1 MASKPL
7 CLVSAGHQARR
18 RETNHSTNQTQNQR
32 ANRNSNSNRNKN
44 WSGPKRQ
51 SNYQPM
57 APLPSAGKYDLV
69 DYEDSDLISRKKK
82 GKSVNHLLNFQSY
95 ENAPDT
101 QSRDQNK
108 RRIRTKSQRYRGSH
122 GKEDYVQATGQF
134 IVHES
139 AALEFEPFLQN
150 PNIHVPWK
158 YIEAIRLY
166 SQEKTN
172 CPICMSP
179 PIAGK
184 AGRCGHAHCSSCIL
198 HLINIAEGKPQCP
211 ICHCN
216 ILLNDLKSIICG
228 DEIRPKVN
236 DKIELVKMKRGK
248 NSINPVKNVPMVN
261 GSENNNWLDR
271 HQRLIPVST
280 DDFVKNIID
289 IEEIQLMIQRD
300 ECEESEIPFVE
311 QAQEMLRTRKAHFQS
326 LLSKSS
332 SKVSKTADTSTD
344 NPQISSQTDDFN
356 ANNPNLEISESDS
369 NSDPEIIAE
378 ARETSSADH
387 AKNDTNDS
395 DYYFYQA
402 SDGSPIFIA
411 SLNAKCLMSQYG
423 SIMNA
428 PENIS
433 GTVLEIEDFT
443 MDHELR
449 RRFRYLSHLADGQPF
464 SLVLLDSK
472 DLNLNEETFLKFKN
486 QIVQRQKRKVQ
497 KDKEENKAF
506 QKFEEFYDR
515 ELYGK
520 YAPAEISL
528 SSHEMFPDFEEDLA
542 AALDQSLAEVAVVS
556 PTQQQTVQQVSP
568 TWVSRPKPIITNDEY
583 FPTLSGGSPTIA
595 SGQTGSFW
603 GKPALPKSPKVPENV
618 PDLEY
623 GRPSTAQDIGSDIAQ
638 AIEAASN
645 AAKKMGSDGS
655 PGSIKPKRGQKKKKG
670 TKIAF

>member
-18 RETNHSTNQTQNQR
+18 RETNHSTNQPQNQR

-44 WSGPKRQ
+44 WTGPKRQ

-95 ENAPDT
+95 ENAPDA

-108 RRIRTKSQRYRGSH
+108 RRTRTKSQRYRGSH

-216 ILLNDLKSIICG
+216 IVLNDLKSIICG
-228 DEIRPKVN
+228 DEIRPKIN
-236 DKIELVKMKRGK
+236 EKIELVKMKRGK
-248 NSINPVKNVPMVN
+248 NSINPVKNVQVFDA
-261 GSENNNWLDR
+261 ENWLDR

-280 DDFVKNIID
+280 TDFVKNIID
-289 IEEIQLMIQRD
+289 IEEVQLMIQRE
-300 ECEESEIPFVE
+300 ECEDSEIPFVE
-311 QAQEMLRTRKAHFQS
+311 QAQEMLRTRREHFQS
-326 LLSKSS
+326 LISKSAPAS
-332 SKVSKTADTSTD
+332 TSQSVSPPKLQLS
-344 NPQISSQTDDFN
+344 PTDDFN
-356 ANNPNLEISESDS
+356 ANNPNLESSESDS
-369 NSDPEIIAE
+369 NSDPEAIAE
-378 ARETSSADH
+378 AESADS
-387 AKNDTNDS
+387 KNETNES

-423 SIMNA
+423 SIMNG
-428 PENIS
+428 PEIIS
-433 GTVLEIEDFT
+433 GAVLEIEDFT

-472 DLNLNEETFLKFKN
+472 DLNLNEDTFLKFKS

-542 AALDQSLAEVAVVS
+542 AALDQSLAEAS
-556 PTQQQTVQQVSP
+556 AQSPPTQMSSP

-583 FPTLSGGSPTIA
+583 FPSLTGGAPTAIV

-603 GKPALPKSPKVPENV
+603 GKPSVMPKSPKENNV
-618 PDLEY
+618 PDLEC

-645 AAKKMGSDGS
+645 AAKKVSDG
-655 PGSIKPKRGQKKKKG
+655 GSTKPKRGQKKKKG

>member
-18 RETNHSTNQTQNQR
+18 RETNHSTNQTNSQR

-44 WSGPKRQ
+44 WTGPKRQ
-51 SNYQPM
+51 SQYQPM
-57 APLPSAGKYDLV
+57 TCPSPSAGKYDLV

-95 ENAPDT
+95 ENAPDG
-101 QSRDQNK
+101 QSRDQN
-108 RRIRTKSQRYRGSH
+108 RRRTRTKSQRYRGSH

-134 IVHES
+134 IVHQS
-139 AALEFEPFLQN
+139 AALEFEPFQQN

-216 ILLNDLKSIICG
+216 IVLSDLKSVICG

-236 DKIELVKMKRGK
+236 EKIELVKMKRGK
-248 NSINPVKNVPMVN
+248 DSINPIKNNQMALESN
-261 GSENNNWLDR
+261 GGDWLDR

-280 DDFVKNIID
+280 DEFIKNIID
-289 IEEIQLMIQRD
+289 TEEVQLIIQRD
-300 ECEESEIPFVE
+300 ECEDSEIPFIE
-311 QAQEMLRTRKAHFQS
+311 QAQEMLRVRRAHFQS
-326 LLSKSS
+326 LPPGPSIKP
-332 SKVSKTADTSTD
+332 SKTSPSIQAASA
-344 NPQISSQTDDFN
+344 PVQRQADDFKSE
-356 ANNPNLEISESDS
+356 NPNLESSESD
-369 NSDPEIIAE
+369 SDPEIIAE
-378 ARETSSADH
+378 VAAESLKNE
-387 AKNDTNDS
+387 KNDT

-411 SLNAKCLMSQYG
+411 SLNAKCLMNQYG
-423 SIMNA
+423 SIQNG
-428 PENIS
+428 PETIS

-472 DLNLNEETFLKFKN
+472 DLNLNDETFLKFKS
-486 QIVQRQKRKVQ
+486 QIIQRQKRKVQ

-542 AALDQSLAEVAVVS
+542 AALDQSLAESAAAQS
-556 PTQQQTVQQVSP
+556 SLPTQLSP
-568 TWVSRPKPIITNDEY
+568 AWVSKAKPIITNDDY
-583 FPTLSGGSPTIA
+583 FPSLTDGAPIV

-603 GKPALPKSPKVPENV
+603 GKSTLLKSPKVPENV
-618 PDLEY
+618 SDLEY
-623 GRPSTAQDIGSDIAQ
+623 GTTRPSTAQDIGSDIAQ

-645 AAKKMGSDGS
+645 AAKKVSDG
-655 PGSIKPKRGQKKKKG
+655 GSTKPKRGQKKKKG

>member
-18 RETNHSTNQTQNQR
+18 RETNHSTNQSQNQR

-44 WSGPKRQ
+44 WAGPKRQ
-51 SNYQPM
+51 SNFQPM
-57 APLPSAGKYDLV
+57 APLPSAGKYDLM

-95 ENAPDT
+95 ENAPDA
-101 QSRDQNK
+101 QSRDQNNK
-108 RRIRTKSQRYRGSH
+108 RRTRTKSQRYRGSH

-198 HLINIAEGKPQCP
+198 HLITIAEGTPQCP

-216 ILLNDLKSIICG
+216 IVLNDLKSIICG
-228 DEIRPKVN
+228 DETRPKIN
-236 DKIELVKMKRGK
+236 EKIELVKMKRGK
-248 NSINPVKNVPMVN
+248 NSINPVKNVSVFD
-261 GSENNNWLDR
+261 GENWLDR
-271 HQRLIPVST
+271 HQRLIPVSST
-280 DDFVKNIID
+280 DFVKNIID
-289 IEEIQLMIQRD
+289 IEEVQLMIQRE
-300 ECEESEIPFVE
+300 ECEDSEIPFVE
-311 QAQEMLRTRKAHFQS
+311 QAQEMLRTRREHFQS
-326 LLSKSS
+326 L
-332 SKVSKTADTSTD
+332 VSKPAPASMSQ
-344 NPQISSQTDDFN
+344 PVSQPKIQQTDDFN
-356 ANNPNLEISESDS
+356 NNNPNLETSESDS
-369 NSDPEIIAE
+369 NSDPEVIAE
-378 ARETSSADH
+378 AESEES
-387 AKNDTNDS
+387 KNETNDS

-423 SIMNA
+423 SIMNG
-428 PENIS
+428 PEIIS
-433 GTVLEIEDFT
+433 GAVLEMEDFT

-472 DLNLNEETFLKFKN
+472 DLNLNEDTFLKFKS

-542 AALDQSLAEVAVVS
+542 AALDQSLAEVSAPAQ
-556 PTQQQTVQQVSP
+556 PTKKSSP

-583 FPTLSGGSPTIA
+583 FPSLGGGAPIA

-603 GKPALPKSPKVPENV
+603 GKPSNMPKSPKENL
-618 PDLEY
+618 PDLDCE
-623 GRPSTAQDIGSDIAQ
+623 RPSTAQDIGSDIAQ

-645 AAKKMGSDGS
+645 AAKKISDHGST
-655 PGSIKPKRGQKKKKG
+655 KPKRGQKKKKG

>member
-44 WSGPKRQ
+44 WTGPKRQ
-51 SNYQPM
+51 SNFQPM

-95 ENAPDT
+95 ENAPDA

-108 RRIRTKSQRYRGSH
+108 RRTRTKSQRYRGSH

-216 ILLNDLKSIICG
+216 IVLNDLKSIICG
-228 DEIRPKVN
+228 DEIRPKIN
-236 DKIELVKMKRGK
+236 EKIELVKMKRGK
-248 NSINPVKNVPMVN
+248 NSITPVKNVPVFDA
-261 GSENNNWLDR
+261 ENWLDR

-280 DDFVKNIID
+280 NDFVKNIID
-289 IEEIQLMIQRD
+289 IEEVQLMIQRE
-300 ECEESEIPFVE
+300 ECEDSEIPFVE
-311 QAQEMLRTRKAHFQS
+311 QAQEMLRTRREHFQS
-326 LLSKSS
+326 L
-332 SKVSKTADTSTD
+332 VSKQAPAPTTSQPVTQ
-344 NPQISSQTDDFN
+344 PTIQPTDDFN
-356 ANNPNLEISESDS
+356 GNNPNLESSESDS
-369 NSDPEIIAE
+369 NSDPEVIAE
-378 ARETSSADH
+378 AESSVES
-387 AKNDTNDS
+387 KNETNDS

-423 SIMNA
+423 SIMNG
-428 PENIS
+428 PEIIS
-433 GTVLEIEDFT
+433 GAVLEIEDFT

-472 DLNLNEETFLKFKN
+472 DLNLNEDTFLKFKS

-542 AALDQSLAEVAVVS
+542 AALDQSLAEVSATPAQP
-556 PTQQQTVQQVSP
+556 PTQMSSP

-583 FPTLSGGSPTIA
+583 FPSLTGGAPTAIV

-603 GKPALPKSPKVPENV
+603 GKPSVMPKSPKENNV
-618 PDLEY
+618 PDLEC

-645 AAKKMGSDGS
+645 AAKKVSDG
-655 PGSIKPKRGQKKKKG
+655 GSTKPKRGQKKKKG

>member
-44 WSGPKRQ
+44 WTGPKRQ
-51 SNYQPM
+51 SNFQPM

-95 ENAPDT
+95 ENAPDA

-108 RRIRTKSQRYRGSH
+108 RRTRTKSQRYRGSH

-216 ILLNDLKSIICG
+216 IVLNDLKSIICG
-228 DEIRPKVN
+228 DEIRPKIN
-236 DKIELVKMKRGK
+236 EKIELVKMKRGRD
-248 NSINPVKNVPMVN
+248 SINPVKNVPTFDA
-261 GSENNNWLDR
+261 ENWLDR

-280 DDFVKNIID
+280 NDFVKNIID
-289 IEEIQLMIQRD
+289 IEEVQLMIQRE
-300 ECEESEIPFVE
+300 ECEDSEIPFVE
-311 QAQEMLRTRKAHFQS
+311 QAQEMLRTRREHFQS
-326 LLSKSS
+326 L
-332 SKVSKTADTSTD
+332 VSKQAPAPTTSQPVTQ
-344 NPQISSQTDDFN
+344 PTIQPTDDFN
-356 ANNPNLEISESDS
+356 GNNPNLESSESDS
-369 NSDPEIIAE
+369 NSDPEVIAE
-378 ARETSSADH
+378 AESAES
-387 AKNDTNDS
+387 KNATNVDS

-423 SIMNA
+423 SIMNG
-428 PENIS
+428 PEIIS
-433 GTVLEIEDFT
+433 GAVLEIEDFT

-472 DLNLNEETFLKFKN
+472 DLNLNEDTFLKFKS

-542 AALDQSLAEVAVVS
+542 AALDQSLAEVSSAPAQP
-556 PTQQQTVQQVSP
+556 PTQMSSP
-568 TWVSRPKPIITNDEY
+568 TWVSRPKPIVTNDEY
-583 FPTLSGGSPTIA
+583 FPSLTGGAPTAIM

-603 GKPALPKSPKVPENV
+603 GKPSVMPKSPKENNV
-618 PDLEY
+618 SDLEC

-645 AAKKMGSDGS
+645 AAKKSIRWRFDQTQKGSEEKEGH
-655 PGSIKPKRGQKKKKG
+655 
-670 TKIAF
+670 